1 MGDIASNPGSLV
13 LKLRKLVGILAL
25 LCLYCLPI
33 ALLRQWLLRIQA
45 SFTEDYSCRYS
56 SGFAPDSLTSAGGYA
71 FPIANSGS
79 KDKDFYTL
87 FCLLFLIILVFLYLC
102 PPNRFRTD
110 VSAVRIKRE
119 PGVNPGQAPLLWA
132 SLQRPDNASATV
144 VYTSDGKASGLEQ
157 VRRPAIQA
165 IVCAFAD
172 SEPDTCTYILL
183 YC

>member
-1 MGDIASNPGSLV
+1 MGDIASNPGSSV

-87 FCLLFLIILVFLYLC
+87 FCLLFLIILVFLYLS

-119 PGVNPGQAPLLWA
+119 PGVNPGQSRCCEAPSNEVLI
-132 SLQRPDNASATV
+132 RTFATDMRL
-144 VYTSDGKASGLEQ
+144 YIGKAS
-157 VRRPAIQA
+157 R
-165 IVCAFAD
+165 
-172 SEPDTCTYILL
+172 
-183 YC
+183 

>member
-1 MGDIASNPGSLV
+1 MGDIASNPGSSV

-102 PPNRFRTD
+102 PRIGSGRTYLPFGLKGNR
-110 VSAVRIKRE
+110 V
-119 PGVNPGQAPLLWA
+119 
-132 SLQRPDNASATV
+132 
-144 VYTSDGKASGLEQ
+144 
-157 VRRPAIQA
+157 
-165 IVCAFAD
+165 
-172 SEPDTCTYILL
+172 
-183 YC
+183 

>member
-1 MGDIASNPGSLV
+1 MGDIASNPGSSV

-87 FCLLFLIILVFLYLC
+87 FCLLFLIILVFLSLC

-119 PGVNPGQAPLLWA
+119 SGVNPGQSRCCEAPSNEVLI
-132 SLQRPDNASATV
+132 RTFATDMRL
-144 VYTSDGKASGLEQ
+144 YIGKAS
-157 VRRPAIQA
+157 R
-165 IVCAFAD
+165 
-172 SEPDTCTYILL
+172 
-183 YC
+183 

>member
-1 MGDIASNPGSLV
+1 MGDIASNPGSSV

-119 PGVNPGQAPLLWA
+119 PGVNPGQSRCCEAPSNEVLI
-132 SLQRPDNASATV
+132 RTFATAFIYREGIKIRSQSEDLPFIKV
-144 VYTSDGKASGLEQ
+144 CLFSWDRKA
-157 VRRPAIQA
+157 VRSP
-165 IVCAFAD
+165 
-172 SEPDTCTYILL
+172 S
-183 YC
+183 